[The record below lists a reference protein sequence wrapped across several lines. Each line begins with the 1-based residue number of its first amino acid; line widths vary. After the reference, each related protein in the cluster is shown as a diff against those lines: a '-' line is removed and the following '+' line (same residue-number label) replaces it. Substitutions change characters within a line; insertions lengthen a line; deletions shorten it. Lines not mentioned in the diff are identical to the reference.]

1 MVEIEN
7 PGSMF
12 VFYDRNMRI
21 KCIQDKTFFTSGN
34 LGYWRYDPRSTAIRT
49 SVCV

>member
-21 KCIQDKTFFTSGN
+21 KRIQDKTFFTSGN
-34 LGYWRYDPRSTAIRT
+34 LGYRRYDLRSTTIRT